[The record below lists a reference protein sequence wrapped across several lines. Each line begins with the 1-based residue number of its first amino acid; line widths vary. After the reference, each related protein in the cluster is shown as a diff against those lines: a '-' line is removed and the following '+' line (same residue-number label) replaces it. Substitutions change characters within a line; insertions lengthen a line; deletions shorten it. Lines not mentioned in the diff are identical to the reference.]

1 MRGSQ
6 RIRRGVGAGVA
17 VVVVA
22 LVFGMVFVLQRRHR
36 DQARDDAAHAAAEAF
51 AVAWQDGDLGE
62 APLVDPT
69 TAVAR
74 YEETVAGLGGVNPER
89 VHVTTLVRSGDEA
102 LATLDV
108 AWPFGNGWAY
118 SSTLTLV
125 GNLDDPGG
133 GTWSAVVDPSVVH
146 PQLAKDDRLAAE
158 RTEGDRGEIL
168 GRDGTPLVTERPVVE
183 VGVQPSRAGDID
195 ALMGKL
201 ADILAIDVNAVGDRV
216 RAAPPDAFV
225 PVITLRR
232 SHYDEIRDE
241 IRPLPGTSFR
251 ESTLPLA
258 PTREFARALLGSV
271 GSVTAEMVEAS
282 DGRLVAGDTVGLSG
296 LQEEY
301 DEHLGG
307 TRGVRVTRVPV
318 EGEPEDL
325 WVVAPTDGADLALTL
340 DAAIQQAADDA
351 LAGSTAGN
359 GNAALV
365 AMDPS
370 TGDIVAVAN
379 TPATGENR
387 ALNGRY
393 PPGSTFKAVSTLAF
407 LDRGLTPAETVPCPA
422 TATVAGR
429 SFRNVDGFALGPVP
443 FSEDFAQSCNTAFV
457 GLSSRLVP
465 GDLTKAG
472 VSVGLGGDWSIGA
485 ATFNGE
491 VPVEK
496 SPVELAAATIG
507 QGRVVA
513 SPLAMAQ
520 VAATIA
526 VGGWKVPRLVMEPA
540 PAAAGGATPEPDTEG
555 LRTVGELMR
564 LVATEG
570 SASTMA
576 DVPGEPVHAKTGT
589 AEYGTEVPPRTHAW
603 VIGFQGNIAFAVLIE
618 DGTSGSGAAV
628 PVAEAFLRG
637 LP

>member
-1 MRGSQ
+1 MRGS
-6 RIRRGVGAGVA
+6 RRVAPWVGGGAA

-22 LVFGMVFVLQRRHR
+22 VLFGLFVLQRRHR
-36 DQARDDAAHAAAEAF
+36 DQARDAAAHAAAEAF
-51 AVAWQDGDLGE
+51 AVAWQDGNLGE
-62 APLVDPT
+62 APLADPT
-69 TAVAR
+69 TALAR
-74 YEETVAGLGGVNPER
+74 YQETVAGLGGADPER
-89 VHVTTLVRSGDEA
+89 VDVTTLVRSGDEA

-118 SSTLTLV
+118 SSTLRLL

-133 GTWSAVVDPSVVH
+133 GTWTAVVDPSVVH
-146 PQLAKDDRLAAE
+146 PELGQDDRLAVE
-158 RTEGDRGEIL
+158 RTAGDRGEIL
-168 GRDGTPLVTERPVVE
+168 GRDRTPIVTERPVVE
-183 VGVQPSRAGDID
+183 VGVQPSRAGDVD
-195 ALMGKL
+195 ALVAKL
-201 ADILAIDVNAVGDRV
+201 ADILAIDGNALVERA

-232 SHYDEIRDE
+232 SDYDEIRDE
-241 IRPLPGTSFR
+241 IRPLPGTTFR

-258 PTREFARALLGSV
+258 PTRAFARALLGSV
-271 GSVTAEMVEAS
+271 GPVTAEMVEAS
-282 DGRLVAGDTVGLSG
+282 DGRLAGGDTVGLSG

-307 TRGVRVTRVPV
+307 TRGVRVSRVPV
-318 EGEPEDL
+318 EGEPEEL
-325 WVVAPTDGADLALTL
+325 LAVAATDGADLALTL
-340 DAAIQQAADDA
+340 DAAIQQAGDDA

-365 AMDPS
+365 AMDAS
-370 TGDIVAVAN
+370 TGDILAVAN

-387 ALNGRY
+387 ALTGRY
-393 PPGSTFKAVSTLAF
+393 APGSTFKTVSTLAL
-407 LDRGLTPAETVPCPA
+407 LDGGLTPGETVPCPA

-429 SFRNVDGFALGPVP
+429 SFRNVDGFALGAVP

-457 GLSSRLVP
+457 DLSSRLAP
-465 GDLTKAG
+465 GDLAKAG
-472 VSVGLGGDWSIGA
+472 ASVGLGGDWSVGTP
-485 ATFNGE
+485 TFNGE
-491 VPVEK
+491 VPVEE

-507 QGRVVA
+507 QDRVLA

-526 VGGWKVPRLVMEPA
+526 VGGWTAPRLVMEPA
-540 PAAAGGATPEPDTEG
+540 SAAAGGVSPEPDSEG

-570 SASTMA
+570 SASTLA
-576 DVPGEPVHAKTGT
+576 AVPGEPVHAKTGT

-628 PVAEAFLRG
+628 PVAEAFLRA